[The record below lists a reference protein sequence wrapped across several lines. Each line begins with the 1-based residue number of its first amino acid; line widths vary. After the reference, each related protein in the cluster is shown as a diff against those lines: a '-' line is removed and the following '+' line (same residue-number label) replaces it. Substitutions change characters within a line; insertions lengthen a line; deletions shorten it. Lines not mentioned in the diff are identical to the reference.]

1 MYLWCQLV
9 DGPKKSKHRKQISAH
24 VALKLFVIYLMI
36 VAKRMPFF
44 SFLNLFKPSPVFSSK
59 ETKIPTSLFS
69 QQKQRRNKES
79 DASML
84 CWFSQ
89 FPSRV
94 QQIVQTGFEHECISF
109 CSLLYKCNPACRVQG
124 FTLSPMMGFGFKAL
138 PCLQ

>member
-1 MYLWCQLV
+1 MVSISRWTQE
-9 DGPKKSKHRKQISAH
+9 KQTQETNICTCSTQ
-24 VALKLFVIYLMI
+24 VICNLPHDSRQKNA
-36 VAKRMPFF
+36 VF
-44 SFLNLFKPSPVFSSK
+44 SFLNLFKPSLVFSSK

-79 DASML
+79 DALML

-94 QQIVQTGFEHECISF
+94 LQIVQTGFEHECISF